1 MKQKLSWILEAL
13 FLILL
18 LGITVLIYAPE
29 QSKHILHIRM
39 IQVTGKNKEK
49 AIEQDSLI
57 FVKTFKENEEPR
69 NNTLI
74 SFRAERFGE
83 SVILTHMFVKSEV
96 RNQETFYITQAPESS
111 YYDTYE
117 TRHEDLIGAYLFH
130 MKYMGRVYEFL
141 QSGMGKV
148 IYGAVMGFLLVSSLF
163 LLVKSQR
170 RDRKRRKALAVSQK
184 PSQEGEHR
192 EPVATEPVL
201 PAADADMDIQVN
213 QLEQEILENINAG
226 SVKKHSIPS
235 YRIAG
240 IRKALADDS
249 DADDDED
256 LQEIHITQPS
266 ESTPQTGHEDHTELL
281 DQLLEEEAGHEQQII
296 EAAAHAKKAHIAS
309 DVEETPPEMQMSQ
322 EATLHSDYEEEVQ
335 PSLAIKQAMKKIAGA
350 KRCAED
356 TADELV
362 KAKAGVSVVRQ
373 SAQSHPVY
381 DTPRHA
387 VPQVVVYPQDAP
399 EDIAGL
405 YNSNA
410 SKFEKKIPCVEQLH
424 IQAVGVLEPMINSIR
439 ESACEQQ
446 PLQPALPKEKEV
458 TVHTAPEP
466 AADSTETIPNPKT
479 FEKAEVQAEKAVP
492 EDKALTP
499 AHDAEDGPDSDLL
512 EEVRREVQELLH
524 GTQASKETQK
534 SQEYPDFN
542 RKYAVKEKTGEE
554 TAEKESNTKQEA
566 IQPVDQADTAEG
578 NEAKEEAGIVL
589 KDLDFDCSKR
599 FATLHGSVSNHL
611 SVPVRYIKAEIELY
625 DDFRNVIKSMKWY
638 LCGREFLQ
646 PQETREFTYTAYE
659 IYGVYD
665 YHIRILS
672 CKQK

>member
-29 QSKHILHIRM
+29 QSEHILHIRM
-39 IQVTGKNKEK
+39 VQVTGKNKEK

-57 FVKTFKENEEPR
+57 FVKTFQENEEPR

-192 EPVATEPVL
+192 EPVTTEPAL
-201 PAADADMDIQVN
+201 PAAAADMDIQVN

-296 EAAAHAKKAHIAS
+296 EAAAHAKKAYITS

-335 PSLAIKQAMKKIAGA
+335 PSLATKQAMKKIAGA
-350 KRCAED
+350 QRCAED

-362 KAKAGVSVVRQ
+362 KAKADVSVVRQ

-387 VPQVVVYPQDAP
+387 VPQVVVYPQDTP

-424 IQAVGVLEPMINSIR
+424 IQAVGVLEPMINSIQ
-439 ESACEQQ
+439 ESAREQQ

-466 AADSTETIPNPKT
+466 VAHSTETIPNPKT
-479 FEKAEVQAEKAVP
+479 FEKAEVQAEKAAP

-512 EEVRREVQELLH
+512 
-524 GTQASKETQK
+524 
-534 SQEYPDFN
+534 
-542 RKYAVKEKTGEE
+542 
-554 TAEKESNTKQEA
+554 
-566 IQPVDQADTAEG
+566 
-578 NEAKEEAGIVL
+578 
-589 KDLDFDCSKR
+589 
-599 FATLHGSVSNHL
+599 
-611 SVPVRYIKAEIELY
+611 
-625 DDFRNVIKSMKWY
+625 
-638 LCGREFLQ
+638 
-646 PQETREFTYTAYE
+646 
-659 IYGVYD
+659 
-665 YHIRILS
+665 
-672 CKQK
+672 

>member
-29 QSKHILHIRM
+29 QSEHILHIRM
-39 IQVTGKNKEK
+39 VQVTGKNKEK

-57 FVKTFKENEEPR
+57 FVKTFQENEEPR

-192 EPVATEPVL
+192 EPVTTEPAL

-240 IRKALADDS
+240 IRKALADES
-249 DADDDED
+249 DADED
-256 LQEIHITQPS
+256 LQEILITQPS
-266 ESTPQTGHEDHTELL
+266 ESTPQTGHEDHMELL

-296 EAAAHAKKAHIAS
+296 EAAAHAKETHITS

-322 EATLHSDYEEEVQ
+322 EATLHSDHEEEVQ
-335 PSLAIKQAMKKIAGA
+335 PSLATKQAMKKIAGA
-350 KRCAED
+350 QRCAED

-362 KAKAGVSVVRQ
+362 KAKADVSVVRQ
-373 SAQSHPVY
+373 SAQSHPVH

-387 VPQVVVYPQDAP
+387 VPQVVVYPQDTP

-439 ESACEQQ
+439 ESAREQQ
-446 PLQPALPKEKEV
+446 PIQPALPKEKEV
-458 TVHTAPEP
+458 TVHTVPEP
-466 AADSTETIPNPKT
+466 VAHSTEAIPNPKT

-554 TAEKESNTKQEA
+554 TAEKESKTKQEA

>member
-29 QSKHILHIRM
+29 QSEHILHIRM

-57 FVKTFKENEEPR
+57 FVKTFQENEEPK

-170 RDRKRRKALAVSQK
+170 RNRKRRKEPAVSQK

-192 EPVATEPVL
+192 EPVTTEPAL
-201 PAADADMDIQVN
+201 PAADANMDIQVN

-240 IRKALADDS
+240 IRKALADYS

-266 ESTPQTGHEDHTELL
+266 ESTPQTGHEEHTELL

-296 EAAAHAKKAHIAS
+296 EAAAHAKKVHITS
-309 DVEETPPEMQMSQ
+309 DVEETPPETQMSQ
-322 EATLHSDYEEEVQ
+322 EATLHSDHEEEVQ
-335 PSLAIKQAMKKIAGA
+335 PSLATKQAMKKIAGA
-350 KRCAED
+350 QRCAED
-356 TADELV
+356 TADEVV
-362 KAKAGVSVVRQ
+362 KAKADVSVVRQ

-387 VPQVVVYPQDAP
+387 VPQVVVYPQDTP

-446 PLQPALPKEKEV
+446 LIQPALPKEKEV
-458 TVHTAPEP
+458 TVHTVPEP
-466 AADSTETIPNPKT
+466 AADSTEAIPNPKT

-512 EEVRREVQELLH
+512 AEVRREVQELLH

-554 TAEKESNTKQEA
+554 TTEKESKTKQEA